1 MEEFTIIYRILRE
14 LRAAMDCEEEDPNR
28 LNPERLKT
36 TLEKRNSLLLLLEKD
51 GYISGVHSI
60 AYIGD
65 AAPIVTIP
73 PMPRIT
79 LKGLEY
85 LQENTMMQ
93 KAARALKGIRDFLP

>member
-65 AAPIVTIP
+65 AAPIVNIP